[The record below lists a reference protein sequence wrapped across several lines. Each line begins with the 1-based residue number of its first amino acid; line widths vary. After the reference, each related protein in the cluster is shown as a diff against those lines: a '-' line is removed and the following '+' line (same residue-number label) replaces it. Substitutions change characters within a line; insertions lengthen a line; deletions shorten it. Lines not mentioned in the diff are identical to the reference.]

1 MAGSEEQVATDPSPR
16 KFVVDVSERDQND
29 LKLRLRLA
37 RYPDQINGAGW
48 EYGTELEYL
57 KELMTYWKDQFSW
70 PQQQAWMNSHFNHFK
85 LQLGGLD
92 VHFVHHP
99 SKKPGATPLLL
110 VHGWPGSFLEFQKII
125 PMLEQGGNYHLV
137 ALSLPG
143 FGFSSA
149 PQDAGFGVPQHAAT
163 CNQLMLALG
172 YPKYVAQGGDWG
184 GDIVFTLGCHHS
196 ANCKAIHTNFPIAV
210 PKLRQLGHLSQYINS
225 KLPILNQIPLTMTQ
239 RELEGM
245 KRNEWFLDK
254 HRGYYSIQMTQ
265 PQTLGYGLQDS
276 PTGLAAWLVEKF
288 RSYSDCNGNVETR
301 FSKHELLTMF
311 SLYWFTGTIASSMRI
326 YKESNMLEF
335 RQRNLAENHCGV
347 PSAVAIFP
355 KELFQAPKAWLQ
367 QQYNLKSYSTFDS
380 GGHFAALEEPSAL
393 VRDMCQFY
401 SSLTLQA

>member
-48 EYGTELEYL
+48 EYGTGAGIPEGAHDILGRITSAGRSSKHGE
-57 KELMTYWKDQFSW
+57 
-70 PQQQAWMNSHFNHFK
+70 NSHFTISSCS
-85 LQLGGLD
+85 LEAWMCSLSII
-92 VHFVHHP
+92 HP
-99 SKKPGATPLLL
+99 KNQEPRRSFSYMAGQEAFLSFRRSSHGWSKGATTT
-110 VHGWPGSFLEFQKII
+110 WFAKS
-125 PMLEQGGNYHLV
+125 
-137 ALSLPG
+137 
-143 FGFSSA
+143 
-149 PQDAGFGVPQHAAT
+149 DAAEDSEKLYQANT
-163 CNQLMLALG
+163 LA
-172 YPKYVAQGGDWG
+172 GGDWG

-254 HRGYYSIQMTQ
+254 HRG
-265 PQTLGYGLQDS
+265 
-276 PTGLAAWLVEKF
+276 LAAWLVEKF

-311 SLYWFTGTIASSMRI
+311 SLYW
-326 YKESNMLEF
+326 
-335 RQRNLAENHCGV
+335 
-347 PSAVAIFP
+347 
-355 KELFQAPKAWLQ
+355 
-367 QQYNLKSYSTFDS
+367 
-380 GGHFAALEEPSAL
+380 
-393 VRDMCQFY
+393 
-401 SSLTLQA
+401 